1 LSMAHV
7 NPGKFAHPEML
18 GRMRR
23 DLLLGWL
30 APAREFLAGRG
41 LVLPAVADAAA
52 VPCEALARVLLEP
65 TPEMPPELLE
75 SLHVFHE
82 LDDEAGMEALRR
94 AARQAGWALGDNP
107 EATPL
112 DVVMEAWLRDR
123 QLVEEVHLRVELNR
137 PRSFRYYSTLEEP
150 PPPFHGPAPEQVAWL
165 EQRLNRVYEAW
176 KRGRGVRV
184 FVYPQEGEWWFLV
197 RHGAPCRREAVLE
210 GDQPGTVFFRPQC
223 HDVVVYNPQRGELRL
238 NDCGERERRVLL
250 RAFGRC
256 LFGRADFFPSTAKY
270 TLAPLV
276 QRGRGALACGDVP
289 GIERVTLKA
298 VEFHYRR
305 APWRR
310 ELHEADDIF
319 EQIEMGKI
327 RWPGTLE
334 EITQARFEVRLRRGK
349 RPRRLAIVPCNK
361 ALYTRDADSHYLER
375 FVAAR
380 GFARPAESGDRS
392 NGDF

>member
-1 LSMAHV
+1 MATL
-7 NPGKFAHPEML
+7 NPGKFAHPEIL

-30 APAREFLAGRG
+30 EPARDYLRGRG
-41 LVLPAVADAAA
+41 LALPRVGDAQPVL
-52 VPCEALARVLLEP
+52 CEALARVLLEP
-65 TPEMPPELLE
+65 TPEMPPDLLE

-82 LDDEAGMEALRR
+82 LDHAAATDALRR
-94 AARQAGWALGDNP
+94 AAREQGLELGEGP
-107 EATPL
+107 AATPL
-112 DVVMEAWLRDR
+112 DVAMAAWLRDR
-123 QLVEEVHLRVELNR
+123 QLVEEVHLRFELNR
-137 PRSFRYYSTLEEP
+137 PRSFRYYSALQEP
-150 PPPFHGPAPEQVAWL
+150 PPPFTGPAPEQVAWL
-165 EQRLNRVYEAW
+165 EGRLSRFYEAW

-197 RHGAPCRREAVLE
+197 RHGAPCRREGVME

-223 HDVVVYNPQRGELRL
+223 HDVVVYNPQRAELRL
-238 NDCGERERRVLL
+238 NCCAERERRVLL

-256 LFGRADFFPSTAKY
+256 LFGRADFFPATAKY

-276 QRGRGALACGDVP
+276 QLGRAALACGDVP

-327 RWPGTLE
+327 RWPGTVE
-334 EITQARFEVRLRRGK
+334 EVTQARFEVRLQRGK

-361 ALYTRDADSHYLER
+361 ALYTRDADSHFLER

-380 GFARPAESGDRS
+380 GFARSAGLGDRS
-392 NGDF
+392 REDS